1 MTTSNK
7 RLTLTEFFRRH
18 ARPSSADDVTNAELA
33 TDLRAVLHV
42 LPGPQQ
48 ARVQAA
54 AAALDL
60 DHDEIA
66 TAAERDGW
74 ALRLCSIVH
83 SYRTAGHRALDQVSV
98 KVEIDTDLGVARAV
112 MTCRI
117 AGEAHR
123 LAAFLD
129 EDGEP
134 DGGPGKEELRTDEDQ
149 AALAAAAYCGI
160 HLEAAL
166 AEYLAALLKD
176 QPSVRAAIRA
186 ASRGTTDE

>member
-7 RLTLTEFFRRH
+7 LLTLTEFFRRH
-18 ARPSSADDVTNAELA
+18 ARPSSADDVTNAQLA
-33 TDLRAVLHV
+33 IDLRAVLHV

-48 ARVQAA
+48 ARIQAA
-54 AAALDL
+54 ASALDL
-60 DHDEIA
+60 DPDEIA
-66 TAAERDGW
+66 TATDRDAW
-74 ALRLCSIVH
+74 ALRLCATVH
-83 SYRTAGHRALDQVSV
+83 RYRTAGHRALDQVSV

-129 EDGEP
+129 EDGAP

-160 HLEAAL
+160 HLDAAL
-166 AEYLAALLKD
+166 EEHLEALLLA
-176 QPSVRAAIRA
+176 QPSLRADIR
-186 ASRGTTDE
+186 RVCGG